1 MKCVHATQ
9 YSISKPTKS
18 INCGNCSTSVAS
30 TVTADLIERDN
41 QVWLDNILNK
51 VEGNIAKSNA
61 AKQQGGKKR
70 HSYTAKFKAE
80 AIYACEE
87 GDTSQET
94 VAKTF

>member
-9 YSISKPTKS
+9 YAISKPTKS

-70 HSYTAKFKAE
+70 HSYTAKFEAE
-80 AIYACEE
+80 AIHACEE
-87 GDTSQET
+87 GDISQEK